1 MIKKKYYIKADKL
14 PISKRERLAAR
25 AKKRRLALKF
35 KRYELAEMLGVSKEN
50 MNAMETHLHAFPK
63 DDIETLWE
71 NFLKVPHGWLRD
83 ESIQTPEVEDNSAQT
98 APSAPVCNTVV
109 EEIKTA
115 GRWLVRNKVSKRTYT
130 DSDLNDNERRLVD
143 IFAMRYGINGE
154 DFTTLQ
160 SIGDSYGVTR
170 ERVRQITTKMLERA
184 ADLRFA
190 THCIDKISAE
200 ILQYLPATIESL
212 DEKFRPILGENLS
225 VSSADRFAREVLGR
239 RIFELTDKPTDM
251 SKPWNVVVIDP
262 NENKPDLIRAVRDA
276 AFKMVRSC
284 GAAHVNFTTGEAAH
298 ILGYGVTPDEIIKC
312 CKVIPG
318 FQWLLE
324 DDGWF
329 WFGESNENRVITVA
343 KKVLTIADKKVD
355 VEDMHQAISRS
366 RRSHYEPDRSR
377 PLLVEPPMVVITEL
391 MKNLS
396 WVDVIQHNDFILA
409 EDINYEEIL
418 SESEIKVF
426 EFLASQSGIS
436 SRYAINQRLIKE
448 LGMNPMTV
456 SLVLDSSPIINRVDT
471 GIFALRG
478 WTITSDAVSKALS
491 SVGGNS
497 AGYGNDRFLVKME
510 QDWVTF
516 ELTLTEYHLDT
527 RVIDL
532 PSAAIKYVPTGD
544 YKMKGFDIPVTYAVL
559 PSGARRL
566 KKLMNKLV
574 ASGFNPK
581 DKIKIR
587 IHPANKLIEAKKI
600 SSVNPVEFV

>member
-1 MIKKKYYIKADKL
+1 
-14 PISKRERLAAR
+14 
-25 AKKRRLALKF
+25 
-35 KRYELAEMLGVSKEN
+35 
-50 MNAMETHLHAFPK
+50 
-63 DDIETLWE
+63 
-71 NFLKVPHGWLRD
+71 
-83 ESIQTPEVEDNSAQT
+83 
-98 APSAPVCNTVV
+98 
-109 EEIKTA
+109 
-115 GRWLVRNKVSKRTYT
+115 
-130 DSDLNDNERRLVD
+130 
-143 IFAMRYGINGE
+143 
-154 DFTTLQ
+154 
-160 SIGDSYGVTR
+160 
-170 ERVRQITTKMLERA
+170 MLERA
-184 ADLRFA
+184 ADLRFS

-212 DEKFRPILGENLS
+212 DERFRPILGENLS

-262 NENKPDLIRAVRDA
+262 NENKPNLIRAVRDA
-276 AFKMVRSC
+276 AFKMIRSC
-284 GAAHVNFTTGEAAH
+284 GAAHLKFTTGEAAH
-298 ILGYGVTPDEIIKC
+298 LLGHGVNPEETIKC

-329 WFGESNENRVITVA
+329 WFGEANENRVIAVA

-355 VEDMHQAISRS
+355 VEDLHQAISRS
-366 RRSHYEPDRSR
+366 RRSYYEPDRSR
-377 PLLVEPPMVVITEL
+377 PLLVEPPMVVITEI

-409 EDINYEEIL
+409 EDMNYEEIL

-436 SRYAINQRLIKE
+436 SRYAINQRLIKD
-448 LGMNPMTV
+448 LGMNPATV
-456 SLVLDSSPIINRVDT
+456 SLALDSSPIINRLDT

-478 WTITSDAVSKALS
+478 WTITSEAVSKALN

-497 AGYGNDRFLVKME
+497 AGYGNVRFLVKME

-544 YKMKGFDIPVTYAVL
+544 YKMKGFDVPVTYAVL

-600 SSVNPVEFV
+600 EGKHGT